1 MTTAQHRSSTRF
13 ADIDPTSSYR
23 MIIGAERPESVTGR
37 TFRCVDPFEDIEWGY
52 VPEASAED
60 VDRAVSAAADAF
72 PAWSTMLPIMRAEL
86 FTQWASL
93 IREHAEELALLQVH
107 ENGKTLNEMR
117 MVAHS
122 LPAGA
127 IFAGQMALTL
137 HGVTVTPNM
146 PGHDSWTSRVPLGVV
161 AAITPWNNPLG
172 LLQAKMFPAL
182 AAGNTMVIKPSE
194 VTPVSTVR
202 LIELA
207 LEAGFPPG
215 VINVVTGGPEAGAAL
230 VAHPRIAKV
239 AFTGSTSTGRKIAAV
254 TGPNLIRASLE
265 LGGKGANIVF
275 PDADL
280 DRAVAGVVT
289 GVIAGTGQ
297 ACNAG
302 SRILL
307 HESIRDEFIERLRIA
322 FADVV
327 IGDPLDPST
336 EIGPL
341 ASRPQYAKVTGYF
354 EIAKDEAQTSLVCG
368 ARAGTDLPGVRQGLF
383 VEPTLFDTPDAASRI
398 RVEEIFG
405 PVGAIITFAT
415 ESEAIQIANESEF
428 GLVSGVW
435 TRDIDRA
442 RRFAKALDVGV
453 VWINTW
459 RAFSNNV
466 PFGGRKASGVGS
478 EMGIDAFDEYTEVKA
493 IWLGPE
499 STLADHSTT
508 SS

>member
-1 MTTAQHRSSTRF
+1 MTAHETKSTRF
-13 ADIDPTSSYR
+13 AHIDPSTHYS
-23 MIIGAERPESVTGR
+23 MIIGGARVPSVSGR
-37 TFRCVDPFEDIEWGY
+37 TFRCVDPFENVEWGY

-60 VDRAVSAAADAF
+60 VHLAVAAAAEAF
-72 PAWSTMLPIMRAEL
+72 PKWSRMAPIARAEL
-86 FTQWASL
+86 FTQWGSL
-93 IREHAEELALLQVH
+93 IREHTEELALLQVH
-107 ENGKTLNEMR
+107 ENGKTLFEMR
-117 MVAHS
+117 MVANS
-122 LPAGA
+122 LPGGA
-127 IFAGQMALTL
+127 LFAGQMALTI
-137 HGVTVTPNM
+137 HGVTVTPNV
-146 PGHDSWTSRVPLGVV
+146 PAHDSWTSRVPLGVV

-172 LLQAKMFPAL
+172 LLQAKLFPAL

-194 VTPVSTVR
+194 VTPVSTLR

-215 VINVVTGGPEAGAAL
+215 VINVVTGAGEAGAAL
-230 VAHPRIAKV
+230 VAHPQVAKV
-239 AFTGSTSTGRKIAAV
+239 AFTGSTATGRKIAAV

-275 PDADL
+275 PDADM

-302 SRILL
+302 ARILL
-307 HESIRDEFIERLRIA
+307 HESIREAFVERLRESLGK
-322 FADVV
+322 VV
-327 IGDPLDPST
+327 IGDPLDPTT

-341 ASRPQYAKVTGYF
+341 ASRAQYAKVTGYF
-354 EIAKDEAQTSLVCG
+354 EIGEHEAGTSLVHG
-368 ARAGTDLPGVRQGLF
+368 ARSGTDLPEVSQGLF

-398 RVEEIFG
+398 RCEEIFG
-405 PVGAIITFAT
+405 PVGALISFST
-415 ESEAIQIANESEF
+415 EEEAIRIANESEF

-442 RRFAKALDVGV
+442 RRFARALDVGV

-478 EMGIDAFDEYTEVKA
+478 EMGLDAFDEYTEVKA

-499 STLADHSTT
+499 VPAG
-508 SS
+508 